1 MRILDTRYDPQ
12 AIEAKW
18 YQRAL
23 ERGDFR
29 SDPSRGGEPYCIM
42 MPPPNVTGILHM
54 GHALNNTLQDI
65 LIRWRRMQGRNT
77 LWQAGT
83 DHAGIATQNVVERAL
98 RKEGKRREDLGRAAF
113 VQRVWQ
119 WKEEY
124 GNTIIE
130 QLKLLGAACD
140 WSRARF
146 TMDPG
151 MSRAVA
157 EVFVRLYGKGL
168 IYRGERI
175 IHWCPRCRTALSD
188 EESEHRDT
196 MGKLYHIR
204 YPLEEPLGDGK
215 RDVVVATTR
224 PETLLGDTAVAV
236 HPRDPRHTGLV
247 GRRLRLPVLGRLIP
261 IIADEM
267 VDPEFGTG
275 AVKITPAHDPNDF
288 EIAER
293 HHLPRVNVM
302 TEDGR
307 MNEEAGP
314 YRGMDRFECR
324 KAIVAE
330 LERAG
335 LMEKIEEHRHAVGA
349 CYRCDTIVEPRV
361 SPQWFVRMK
370 PLAEPAI
377 AAVREGRI
385 RFVPERWTKV
395 YLEWMENIR
404 DWCISRQIW
413 WGHRIPVFTC
423 GSCGKEWASV
433 EISSVCPSCG
443 GAEIRQEEDVLDTW
457 FSSWLWPFSTLGW
470 PEQTPELAFYYPT
483 DTLVTAS
490 EIIFFWVARMIMAGL
505 EFMGD
510 IPFRDVVIHGT
521 VRDDRGRKMSKSLG
535 NSIDPREIIRESS
548 ADALRFSLTMLTA
561 IGQDVYVSKEKFEVG
576 RNFGTKIWNAAR
588 FTQMQGASP
597 GSAAGRLPDPTAPL
611 SRDDRHLLYCLRETV
626 QACTDHLERFRFNDA
641 AHALYDFFWHQ
652 FCDWYVESAK
662 PVLAEGDAART
673 ETVRHLLHHA
683 LHVSLRLLHPFMP
696 FLSEELWQAMGYGEC
711 DRSILFEPWP
721 EPACEEELSVRGVC
735 ESVAAYVEDK
745 RELIRAGRM
754 LRADCGI
761 APSAWISCILSP
773 KNPADADALRE
784 EEAVLRVLIR
794 AENIRIEPGFA
805 PERPLPSV
813 VTRFGALYIPIEGQ
827 VDVEKEIRRLAVD
840 LGKVEEQ
847 IARTHAKLENKD
859 FVEKAASGVV
869 DRQRTLLRELSDRAD
884 RLRELIAMMKG

>member
-1 MRILDTRYDPQ
+1 MRVLDTRYDPH
-12 AIEAKW
+12 ALEAKW
-18 YQRAL
+18 YRRAL
-23 ERGDFR
+23 ERGDYR

-98 RKEGKRREDLGRAAF
+98 RKEGKRRDDLGREAF
-113 VQRVWQ
+113 IQRVWQ

-124 GNTIIE
+124 GHTIIE
-130 QLKLLGAACD
+130 QLKSLGAACD

-151 MSRAVA
+151 MSRAVT
-157 EVFVRLYGKGL
+157 EVFVRLYNKGL

-175 IHWCPRCRTALSD
+175 INWCPRCRTALSD
-188 EESEHRDT
+188 EESEHRET
-196 MGKLYHIR
+196 AGRLYYLR
-204 YPLEEPLGDGK
+204 YPLEEPAPDGK
-215 RDVVVATTR
+215 TFLVVATTR

-236 HPRDPRHTGLV
+236 NPKDPRYRGLV
-247 GRRLRLPVLGRLIP
+247 GRRVRLPVLGRLIP
-261 IIADEM
+261 VIEDAA
-267 VDPEFGTG
+267 VDPDFGTG
-275 AVKITPAHDPNDF
+275 AVKVTPAHDPNDF
-288 EIAER
+288 EMGGR
-293 HHLPRVNVM
+293 HGIPRVNVM
-302 TEDGR
+302 TDDGR
-307 MNEEAGP
+307 MNEGAGP
-314 YRGMDRFECR
+314 YQGLDRFECR
-324 KAIVAE
+324 KAIMAD
-330 LERAG
+330 LETAG
-335 LMEKIEEHRHAVGA
+335 LLEKIEEHTHAVGS
-349 CYRCDTIVEPRV
+349 CYRCDTVVEPRL
-361 SPQWFVRMK
+361 SQQWFVRMK
-370 PLAEPAI
+370 PLAEPAL
-377 AAVREGRI
+377 AAVRDGRI

-423 GSCGKEWASV
+423 ERCGHEWAALEPPSH
-433 EISSVCPSCG
+433 CASCG
-443 GAEIRQEEDVLDTW
+443 GGAIRQEEDVLDTW

-483 DTLVTAS
+483 HTLVTAS

-535 NSIDPREIIRESS
+535 NSIDPREIIRDAS

-588 FTQMQGASP
+588 FIQMQGPSP
-597 GSAAGRLPDPTAPL
+597 GPAAGRLPEDASTLRA
-611 SRDDRHLLYCLRETV
+611 DDRHLLFRLRETV
-626 QACTDHLERFRFNDA
+626 IACTEHLERYRFNDA
-641 AHALYDFFWHQ
+641 AHAVYDFFWHQ
-652 FCDWYVESAK
+652 FCDWYVESVK
-662 PVLAEGDAART
+662 PVLRGEDPARAS
-673 ETVRHLLHHA
+673 TVRHLLHHA

-696 FLSEELWQAMGYGEC
+696 FLSEELWQAMGYGES

-721 EPACEEELSVRGVC
+721 VPPTEEQLAALGATPA
-735 ESVAAYVEDK
+735 VAAFVEEK
-745 RELIRAGRM
+745 RALIRAGRM

-761 APSAWISCILSP
+761 APSAWMTCRIVP
-773 KNPADADALRE
+773 ADPADAETLRAE
-784 EEAVLRVLIR
+784 EPILRVLLR
-794 AENIRIEPGFA
+794 AAQIAIEPGYV
-805 PERPLPSV
+805 PPGPMPSA
-813 VTRFGALYIPIEGQ
+813 VTRLGTIYLPIEGQ
-827 VDVEKEIRRLAVD
+827 VDAARESRRLSGE
-840 LGKVEEQ
+840 LEKIEIQ
-847 IARTHAKLENKD
+847 IARVRTKLDNPD
-859 FVEKAASGVV
+859 FVAKADSAVV
-869 DRQRTLLRELSDRAD
+869 ERQRDQLQELTARAD
-884 RLRELIAMMKG
+884 RLRELIGMLRG